1 MDSLGFLMEFERLS
15 RIFRDSSGFS
25 GDAEDVIKEI

>member
-1 MDSLGFLMEFERLS
+1 MDSLGFLMEFERRF

-25 GDAEDVIKEI
+25 GDAENFIKEI